1 VRREQRAAD
10 PQVPEP
16 EQTRAKDD
24 PRDATQAKSSAT
36 RLAPLDSRALELPTD
51 KHQHSDDAPPPT
63 NSPSAPSER
72 MSGASAEDHV
82 HPAGE
87 TEHPISSLS
96 TTGRRA
102 AGALESAVLDVLWHG
117 SAPMSPGEVREKL
130 TRTDTTG
137 TVLSYSTVVT
147 ILTRL
152 HEKGSLSR
160 ERDGRAYRYAP
171 VSDEAGLAAR
181 RLSQL
186 LDRAPDR
193 EAVLSRF
200 VADLSTQDEVLLRSL
215 LGDTAAADSD
225 SAPEPGRH
233 PTPTPTHLTDDTNPA
248 APHAADDDEH
258 E

>member
-10 PQVPEP
+10 PQVPE
-16 EQTRAKDD
+16 QTRAKDD
-24 PRDATQAKSSAT
+24 PQNPTQAKSSAT
-36 RLAPLDSRALELPTD
+36 RLAPPHTRAPELPTD
-51 KHQHSDDAPPPT
+51 KHQHQHSEDAP
-63 NSPSAPSER
+63 
-72 MSGASAEDHV
+72 AEDHI
-82 HPAGE
+82 HPARG
-87 TEHPISSLS
+87 TEHPTSSLS

-102 AGALESAVLDVLWHG
+102 AGALESAVLDVLWQG

-130 TRTDTTG
+130 TRADTAG

-186 LDRAPDR
+186 LDRVPDR

-200 VADLSTQDEVLLRSL
+200 VADLSAQDEVLLRSL
-215 LGDTAAADSD
+215 LGDTAAPDSGSTPD
-225 SAPEPGRH
+225 PAQH
-233 PTPTPTHLTDDTNPA
+233 PTPGLTHLTDDTNPA
-248 APHAADDDEH
+248 APRAADDDEH